1 MTHTKELLPCPF
13 CGAMAEHDVVTQGGE
28 ANPDFGGHFIQC
40 TNTRCHGCMGLRFAC
55 GDDPKPALFAA
66 WNTRAGLN
74 PDAVADVVAALEH
87 YAKTYCEGYGECVG
101 DLCGKFTPE
110 ECGGCKAYTAL
121 ARIRGEG

>member
-1 MTHTKELLPCPF
+1 MTHTKEPWVFRHERQGNRVRRFIRSTTSFVGDIACAF
-13 CGAMAEHDVVTQGGE
+13 SGTTQGRSIKAEEAE
-28 ANPDFGGHFIQC
+28 ANAARIVSC
-40 TNTRCHGCMGLRFAC
+40 VN
-55 GDDPKPALFAA
+55 AL
-66 WNTRAGLN
+66 AGLN

-110 ECGGCKAYTAL
+110 ECGGCKAYAAL